1 MITLEDKNNKAIRN
15 SAIIIMLLLA
25 LAAVISI
32 PFWNKGGVRT
42 SEAAGSENVQDMDPD
57 ETIMDSRT
65 GQIVPIPKSDPET
78 QARKDTIMDS
88 RTGQEAPVPTSD
100 PGN

>member
-1 MITLEDKNNKAIRN
+1 MEDKNKRIIRN
-15 SAIIIMLLLA
+15 SAIVIVLLLA

-32 PFWNKGGVRT
+32 PFWNRGGIKT

-65 GQIVPIPKSDPET
+65 GQVVPIPKSDPET
-78 QARKDTIMDS
+78 QARKDTIIDS
-88 RTGQEAPVPTSD
+88 RTGQEVPVPASD